1 MYALTMLLVSP
12 LINMLHYYGMFVTI
26 GEPILLNYWINMIS
40 SNPYFTLGFTLYC
53 IVYMYVL
60 VTQSCPSLRD
70 RMDCSLPGFSVH
82 GILQARIL
90 EWVAISFSH
99 YIVYGFWQIFSD
111 MYLSLYYYT
120 KWFHCLENPLFF
132 IYPFLLETHSTPLR
146 PTDHF
151 TFSVVLPEASKVAQW
166 WRICLAV
173 QETQESWVWS
183 LGWGDQ
189 LE

>member
-82 GILQARIL
+82 GISQARIL
-90 EWVAISFSH
+90 EWVAISFSRG
-99 YIVYGFWQIFSD
+99 YSRSRD
-111 MYLSLYYYT
+111 
-120 KWFHCLENPLFF
+120 
-132 IYPFLLETHSTPLR
+132 
-146 PTDHF
+146 PTLVSHI
-151 TFSVVLPEASKVAQW
+151 S
-166 WRICLAV
+166 
-173 QETQESWVWS
+173 WS
-183 LGWGDQ
+183 LALAGKFFTTELPGRPSETLAQ
-189 LE
+189 SILS